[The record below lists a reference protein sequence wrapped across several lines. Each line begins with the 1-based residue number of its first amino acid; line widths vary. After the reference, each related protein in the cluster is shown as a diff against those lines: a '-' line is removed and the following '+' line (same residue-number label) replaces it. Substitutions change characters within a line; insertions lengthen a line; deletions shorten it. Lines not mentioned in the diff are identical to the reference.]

1 MKTCVLCVLYIT
13 DISTSLHADIMEEDE
28 SFNTSDVMTED
39 VVSPAEEDPLPRI
52 DEEDSHSLGS
62 EVNLISSSS

>member
-1 MKTCVLCVLYIT
+1 
-13 DISTSLHADIMEEDE
+13 MEEDE